1 MLISIL
7 LQFLSLASTSA
18 LVRLRLFLLNNCFT
32 KATKSNIIKVYIVQ
46 LHTSILMYDDVAN
59 SYVDFN
65 SLTIPSLV
73 ATSDLVTMLLLS
85 NGPQK

>member
-1 MLISIL
+1 M
-7 LQFLSLASTSA
+7 
-18 LVRLRLFLLNNCFT
+18 
-32 KATKSNIIKVYIVQ
+32 Q
-46 LHTSILMYDDVAN
+46 LHTSILMYDDAAN